1 MAPHHRQCIH
11 FTRARYYSHM
21 NPDDYNLKKRDWI
34 RDAYE
39 TYDLLSDIVTY
50 CEKRLDHDSAYIS
63 WLEKARSPHEPL
75 APARFS
81 AGDLLNAG
89 GIVALVIS
97 VANDMNGWRY
107 NVMRDGELMR
117 VDEVALGEWR
127 AI

>member
-1 MAPHHRQCIH
+1 M
-11 FTRARYYSHM
+11 
-21 NPDDYNLKKRDWI
+21 
-34 RDAYE
+34 YE
-39 TYDLLSDIVTY
+39 PISDIVTFDNQP
-50 CEKRLDHDSAYIS
+50 LVHDSAYIS
-63 WLEKARSPHEPL
+63 WLEKARSLHEPP